1 MYTNKIT
8 RQRRLFYNK
17 RAASFDD
24 YVAAV
29 VVAAAVVDHKV
40 SAIGNANVVIRG
52 RYRLFRRLCRCR
64 LCRCCY
70 GDAF

>member
-24 YVAAV
+24 DVAAV
-29 VVAAAVVDHKV
+29 VVAAAVVDHRV
-40 SAIGNANVVIRG
+40 SAIGTANVVIRG
-52 RYRLFRRLCRCR
+52 RYRLLRRR
-64 LCRCCY
+64 
-70 GDAF
+70 

>member
-1 MYTNKIT
+1 MYSFIGLWYAYKIT

-24 YVAAV
+24 DVAAV

-40 SAIGNANVVIRG
+40 SAIGTANVVIRG
-52 RYRLFRRLCRCR
+52 RYRLLRRR
-64 LCRCCY
+64 
-70 GDAF
+70 